1 MVIEYW
7 NDRKKIH
14 RRKIA
19 DNFIGSLIFGFIIAA
34 YDHHTIIDLGIQHES
49 ATN

>member
-1 MVIEYW
+1 MIIEYW
-7 NDRKKIH
+7 NGSKPHR

-19 DNFIGSLIFGFIIAA
+19 DNLMGSLIFGFIIAA